1 MVFSALVYFVYLCDA
16 VICYFAHLAHLFY
29 LCVVV
34 MIYHGCYYFN
44 YIWRP
49 LLGYIMEYV
58 KLHFLFQE
66 NLQFQNIQPRRY
78 GPVPIT
84 FCFVLEIFLVSFCW
98 INAEL
103 NFTYEG

>member
-16 VICYFAHLAHLFY
+16 VICYFAHLAHLCY
-29 LCVVV
+29 LFVVV

-58 KLHFLFQE
+58 KLHFFVQE
-66 NLQFQNIQPRRY
+66 NLQFQNFQPRRY

-103 NFTYEG
+103 NYTYEG